1 MLINNRRHRVT
12 YNVGTQ
18 IFMRQFHPFRVACG
32 PRSVDNDEIN
42 DREDDGDDEINE
54 YYNNDN
60 YQQSTKEQ

>member
-1 MLINNRRHRVT
+1 
-12 YNVGTQ
+12 
-18 IFMRQFHPFRVACG
+18 MRQFHPFRVACG